1 MSKKANIII
10 RIDVDEKERLIKKSK
25 SIGIPLSDYIRQ
37 LCIFGDVRNIPPS
50 AIVDI
55 RRIGINVNQIAKRV
69 NGGSITKDKVI
80 TDLQEIILDLE
91 KLNIR

>member
-1 MSKKANIII
+1 MTKETIIKF
-10 RIDVDEKERLIKKSK
+10 RVEKSEKERLEKKAK
-25 SIGIPLSDYIRQ
+25 AIGISLSDYLRQ
-37 LCIFGDVRNIPPS
+37 LCIFGDVRNIPTS

-69 NGGSITKDKVI
+69 NGGSVTKDKVI

>member
-1 MSKKANIII
+1 MTKETIIKF
-10 RIDVDEKERLIKKSK
+10 RIEKNEKERLEKKAK
-25 SIGIPLSDYIRQ
+25 SIGISLSDYLRQ
-37 LCIFGDVRNIPPS
+37 LCVFGDVRKIPDS
-50 AIVDI
+50 AIIDI

-80 TDLQEIILDLE
+80 ADLQEIISDLE